1 MITVSALPLKVY
13 EPDPIHPKPKYA
25 FSMTQKTIA
34 EALSDPTTKVAHSED
49 KHVNHISPIAKHK
62 DLLLRLLG
70 PLTIGLF
77 IWHTLE
83 QACDTKPYDTHR
95 SIHQ

>member
-1 MITVSALPLKVY
+1 
-13 EPDPIHPKPKYA
+13 
-25 FSMTQKTIA
+25 MTHKTIA
-34 EALSDPTTKVAHSED
+34 EVLSGPATKVAHSED
-49 KHVNHISPIAKHK
+49 EHVNHISPIAKHK

-83 QACDTKPYDTHR
+83 QACDTKPYDTQIDS
-95 SIHQ
+95 SINDVFMPMGTFRRNKYANQFAQWPP